1 MARTK
6 SIHNRGELIEEA
18 AVELFS
24 RYGYERT
31 SIEDIAKHLGIGKG
45 SVYLEF
51 RTKEDI
57 LMRVI
62 ERYAV
67 KIQSMMDEKT
77 ENIKG
82 SPLESLKETF
92 HSCALMVYDYV
103 TRDIHTP
110 EALLYTSLQF
120 KPRFTEFYI
129 RKRERVLKFL
139 KKAAEAG
146 EISQKKANEKTAVT
160 FLMAVSSIFPPYFN
174 NYTESETRMTRAE
187 LDASAKQ
194 LLDMVVGGLRDPKK

>member
-6 SIHNRGELIEEA
+6 SIHNRAELIEEA

-51 RTKEDI
+51 RTKEEI

-62 ERYAV
+62 EKYAV
-67 KIQSMMDEKT
+67 RIQGLMDERT

-82 SPLESLKETF
+82 SPLESLKDTF
-92 HSCALMVYDYV
+92 QMCALMVYDYV

-120 KPRFTEFYI
+120 KSRFSAFYV
-129 RKRERVLKFL
+129 RKRERVLKVL

-146 EISQKKANEKTAVT
+146 EISPKKANNASASV
-160 FLMAVSSIFPPYFN
+160 FLMAVSSLFPPYFN
-174 NYTESETRMTRAE
+174 NYSESEKRMTRHE
-187 LDASAKQ
+187 LEANAKV
-194 LLDMVVGGLRDPKK
+194 LLNMVVDGLRDSK

>member
-6 SIHNRGELIEEA
+6 SIHNRAELIEEA

-51 RTKEDI
+51 RTKEEI

-62 ERYAV
+62 EKYAV
-67 KIQSMMDEKT
+67 KIQSMMDERT
-77 ENIKG
+77 DNIEG
-82 SPLESLKETF
+82 SPLEALKETF
-92 HSCALMVYDYV
+92 HMCALMVYDYV

-120 KPRFTEFYI
+120 KPRFSPFYV
-129 RKRERVLKFL
+129 RKRQRVLKFL
-139 KKAAEAG
+139 KRAAEAG
-146 EISQKKANEKTAVT
+146 EISLKKADEKTAIT
-160 FLMAVSSIFPPYFN
+160 FLMAVSTIFPPYYN

-187 LDASAKQ
+187 LDANAKS
-194 LLDMVVGGLRDPKK
+194 LLDMVVDGLRETK

>member
-6 SIHNRGELIEEA
+6 SIHNRAELIEEA

-51 RTKEDI
+51 RTKEEI
-57 LMRVI
+57 LMRVV
-62 ERYAV
+62 EKHAL
-67 KIQSMMDEKT
+67 KIQAMMDERT

-82 SPLESLKETF
+82 SPLESLKDTF
-92 HSCALMVYDYV
+92 LMCALMVYDYV
-103 TRDIHTP
+103 TRDFHTP

-120 KPRFTEFYI
+120 KPRFSAFYVK
-129 RKRERVLKFL
+129 KRERVLKFL
-139 KKAAEAG
+139 KRAAEAG
-146 EISQKKANEKTAVT
+146 EISPKKANEKTAIT
-160 FLMAVSSIFPPYFN
+160 FLMGAASLFPPYFN
-174 NYTESETRMTRAE
+174 NYTESEQRMTRDE
-187 LDASAKQ
+187 LEQNAKA
-194 LLDMVVGGLRDPKK
+194 LLKILVNGLRETSK

>member
-6 SIHNRGELIEEA
+6 SIHNRAELIEEA

-51 RTKEDI
+51 RTKEEI
-57 LMRVI
+57 LMRVV
-62 ERYAV
+62 EKYAI
-67 KIQSMMDEKT
+67 KIQSMMDERT
-77 ENIKG
+77 ENFKG
-82 SPLESLKETF
+82 SPLEALKEAF
-92 HSCALMVYDYV
+92 QVCALTVYDYV

-120 KPRFTEFYI
+120 KPRFSPFYV

-139 KKAAEAG
+139 KRAAEAG
-146 EISQKKANEKTAVT
+146 EISPKKANEKTAIT
-160 FLMAVSSIFPPYFN
+160 FLMAVSSIFPPYYN
-174 NYTESETRMTRAE
+174 NYTETETRMTRAE
-187 LDASAKQ
+187 LEASSKA
-194 LLDMVVGGLRDPKK
+194 LLDMLVNGLRESK

>member
-6 SIHNRGELIEEA
+6 SIHNRAELIEEA

-24 RYGYERT
+24 HYGYERT

-51 RTKEDI
+51 RTKEEI
-57 LMRVI
+57 LMRVV
-62 ERYAV
+62 EKYAV
-67 KIQSMMDEKT
+67 KIQSMMDERT
-77 ENIKG
+77 EDIKG
-82 SPLESLKETF
+82 SPLECLKETF
-92 HSCALMVYDYV
+92 QMCALMVYDYV

-120 KPRFTEFYI
+120 KPRFTVFYV

-139 KKAAEAG
+139 KAAADAG
-146 EISQKKANEKTAVT
+146 EISPKKVNDQTAIT
-160 FLMAVSSIFPPYFN
+160 FLMAVSSLFPPYFN
-174 NYTESETRMTRAE
+174 NYTEVETRMTRVE
-187 LDASAKQ
+187 LEASAKS
-194 LLDMVVGGLRDPKK
+194 LLDMVVDGLRETK

>member
-6 SIHNRGELIEEA
+6 SIHNRAELIEEA

-24 RYGYERT
+24 HYGYERT

-51 RTKEDI
+51 RTKEEI
-57 LMRVI
+57 LMRVV
-62 ERYAV
+62 EKYAI
-67 KIQSMMDEKT
+67 KIQSMMDERT
-77 ENIKG
+77 EHIKG
-82 SPLESLKETF
+82 SPLECLKETF
-92 HSCALMVYDYV
+92 HICALMVYDYV

-120 KPRFTEFYI
+120 KPRFTAFYV

-139 KKAAEAG
+139 KSAAEAG
-146 EISQKKANEKTAVT
+146 EISHSKVNDQTAIT
-160 FLMAVSSIFPPYFN
+160 FLMAISSIFPPYFN
-174 NYTESETRMTRAE
+174 NYTESETRMTREE
-187 LDASAKQ
+187 LDVGAKA
-194 LLDMVVGGLRDPKK
+194 LLDMVVDGLRETK

>member
-6 SIHNRGELIEEA
+6 SIHNRAELIEEA

-51 RTKEDI
+51 RTKEEI

-62 ERYAV
+62 EKYAV
-67 KIQSMMDEKT
+67 KIQSMMDERT
-77 ENIKG
+77 DNIKG
-82 SPLESLKETF
+82 SPLEALKETF
-92 HSCALMVYDYV
+92 QMCSLMVYDYV

-120 KPRFTEFYI
+120 KQRFSPFYV
-129 RKRERVLKFL
+129 RKREHVLKFL
-139 KKAAEAG
+139 KQAAAAG
-146 EISQKKANEKTAVT
+146 EINHKKANDATAVT

-174 NYTESETRMTRAE
+174 NYTESEKRMTRDE
-187 LDASAKQ
+187 LKASSK
-194 LLDMVVGGLRDPKK
+194 LLLGMVVDGLRASQ

>member
-6 SIHNRGELIEEA
+6 SIHNRAELIEEA

-51 RTKEDI
+51 RTKEEI

-62 ERYAV
+62 EKYAV
-67 KIQSMMDEKT
+67 KIQSMMDERAD
-77 ENIKG
+77 NIKG
-82 SPLESLKETF
+82 SPLEALKETF
-92 HSCALMVYDYV
+92 QMCSLMVYDYV

-120 KPRFTEFYI
+120 KQRFSPFYV
-129 RKRERVLKFL
+129 RKREHVLKFL
-139 KKAAEAG
+139 KQAAAAG
-146 EISQKKANEKTAVT
+146 EISHKKANDATAVT

-174 NYTESETRMTRAE
+174 NYTESEKRMTRDE
-187 LDASAKQ
+187 LKASSK
-194 LLDMVVGGLRDPKK
+194 LLLGMVVDGLRASQ

>member
-6 SIHNRGELIEEA
+6 SIHNRAELIEAA

-51 RTKEDI
+51 RTKEEI

-62 ERYAV
+62 EKYAV
-67 KIQSMMDEKT
+67 KIQSMMDERAD
-77 ENIKG
+77 NIKG
-82 SPLESLKETF
+82 SPLEALKETF
-92 HSCALMVYDYV
+92 QMCALMVYDYV

-110 EALLYTSLQF
+110 EALLYTSLQC
-120 KPRFTEFYI
+120 KQRFSPFYV
-129 RKRERVLKFL
+129 RKREHVLKFL
-139 KKAAEAG
+139 KQAAAAG
-146 EISQKKANEKTAVT
+146 EINPKKANDATAVT

-174 NYTESETRMTRAE
+174 NYTESEKRMTRDE
-187 LDASAKQ
+187 LKASSK
-194 LLDMVVGGLRDPKK
+194 LLLGMVVDGLRAS

>member
-6 SIHNRGELIEEA
+6 SIHNRAELIEEA

-51 RTKEDI
+51 RTKEEI

-62 ERYAV
+62 EKYAV
-67 KIQSMMDEKT
+67 KIQGLMDERT

-82 SPLESLKETF
+82 SPLESLKDTF
-92 HSCALMVYDYV
+92 QMCALMVYDYV

-120 KPRFTEFYI
+120 KSRFSAFYV
-129 RKRERVLKFL
+129 RKRERVLKVL

-146 EISQKKANEKTAVT
+146 EISPKKANNATATV
-160 FLMAVSSIFPPYFN
+160 FLMAVSSLFPPYFN
-174 NYTESETRMTRAE
+174 NYSESEKRMTRHE
-187 LDASAKQ
+187 LESNAKV
-194 LLDMVVGGLRDPKK
+194 LLNMVVDGLRDSK